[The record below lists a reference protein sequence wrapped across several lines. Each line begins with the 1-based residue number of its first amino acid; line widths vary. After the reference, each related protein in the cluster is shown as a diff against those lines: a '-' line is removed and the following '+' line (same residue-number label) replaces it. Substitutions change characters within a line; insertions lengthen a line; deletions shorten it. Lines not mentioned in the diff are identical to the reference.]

1 MELTCLSKPLMMSK
15 CRQLPK
21 FVTCPK
27 LITDVLVFRT
37 CLILAAAEGDL
48 DMGKVLMNYV
58 SNRTLTIEER
68 QEQ

>member
-15 CRQLPK
+15 CRLPK

-27 LITDVLVFRT
+27 LITNVLVFRT